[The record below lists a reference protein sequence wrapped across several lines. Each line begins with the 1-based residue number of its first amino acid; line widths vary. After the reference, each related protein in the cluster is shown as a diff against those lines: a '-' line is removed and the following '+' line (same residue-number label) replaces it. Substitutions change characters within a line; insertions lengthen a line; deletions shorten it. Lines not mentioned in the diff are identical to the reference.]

1 MGAKK
6 MQLSNFDVQIAQ
18 AVCSVMYTY
27 RPWTWSLINAP
38 LNAVPLVQGIQ
49 DYPAPCDMWDLTQAW
64 ITVTYP
70 QPSGAP
76 YDPFNPTNGGSP
88 DQDYNLECVKTLTPD
103 KNTTGYYARG
113 ACSFIRNYKIL
124 RLSNAVQ
131 PPSSA
136 PAFLNCQYQPMMEK
150 VTDLSMR
157 LPFPDEFFPVSVA
170 GCLYWLYKFGDDER
184 AGTVI
189 KQGNSI
195 EYTGQL
201 AEFHSMLQVAAA
213 QDLPSEVNTFFP
225 SSPIGS
231 TWPVGPYP
239 YVFIN

>member
-1 MGAKK
+1 M
-6 MQLSNFDVQIAQ
+6 
-18 AVCSVMYTY
+18 
-27 RPWTWSLINAP
+27 
-38 LNAVPLVQGIQ
+38 
-49 DYPAPCDMWDLTQAW
+49 
-64 ITVTYP
+64 TYP
-70 QPSGAP
+70 QPNGQP

-136 PAFLNCQYQPMMEK
+136 PAFLNTQYQPMMEK
-150 VTDLSMR
+150 VTDMSMR
-157 LPFPDEFFPVSVA
+157 LPFPDEFFSTAVSGA
-170 GCLYWLYKFGDDER
+170 LYWLYKFGDDER

-189 KQGNSI
+189 KQGNSV

-201 AEFHSMLQVAAA
+201 AEFHANLAANAA
-213 QDLPSEVNTFFP
+213 QDCPSEVSTFFP
-225 SSPIGS
+225 ETPIGAK
-231 TWPVGPYP
+231 TPQGIPP